1 MAENTESEKARTIS
15 GRGHSGEEAIRNL
28 VALPLRM
35 LAGTLGLFEE
45 VLWRASDTLREIDP
59 LDQRIV
65 ELESRVDSLEEQTAS
80 RRESVRSTGAAR
92 KSALTTMAAG
102 EPEGSG
108 SLDPAP

>member
-1 MAENTESEKARTIS
+1 VAENTEAEKARTTS
-15 GRGHSGEEAIRNL
+15 ERGLSGEEAIRNL

-35 LAGTLGLFEE
+35 LAGTFGLFEE

-65 ELESRVDSLEEQTAS
+65 ELESRVDSLEGQTAS
-80 RRESVRSTGAAR
+80 RRESVRSTSAAR
-92 KSALTTMAAG
+92 KSAG

-108 SLDPAP
+108 SLDPAPDKTPPP